1 MHNTRQHYWLTIIAL
16 LLIAATGYTISII
29 RRNRIIICKNQSLA
43 AQITEALRYKELY
56 REQQAEKEEAKD
68 AEPDLSTL
76 SDEQLFRYVSDVI
89 ERERLFQNPNFG
101 RQTIMDR
108 FNLSKERVGSI
119 FSQSE
124 HSKLTNYIQQLRME
138 YAAKMLVEQ
147 PAKSIVQIAQECG
160 FSSHKYFTDR
170 FRQYYNMTPSEFRT
184 AQQQTI

>member
-1 MHNTRQHYWLTIIAL
+1 
-16 LLIAATGYTISII
+16 
-29 RRNRIIICKNQSLA
+29 
-43 AQITEALRYKELY
+43 
-56 REQQAEKEEAKD
+56 
-68 AEPDLSTL
+68 
-76 SDEQLFRYVSDVI
+76 
-89 ERERLFQNPNFG
+89 G

-124 HSKLTNYIQQLRME
+124 HSKLTNYILQLRME

-160 FSSHKYFTDR
+160 FSSHKYFTAR
-170 FRQYYNMTPSEFRT
+170 FRQHYNMTPSEFRT